1 MENYNEPWEGGGIS
15 GWARDCLQY
24 REIQKLIYR
33 AVKSVDPKVR
43 VLGTSSIMNTED
55 KLYSD
60 GSDEFDQYIDV
71 FTDHYV
77 VPEACYGPMVARAR
91 GKESMETETWFVG
104 TEYQLPQGVAQI
116 LASGQNHVSPW
127 HPRVLFENV
136 PGGNE
141 KSIIPSPVVA
151 ATAAFNYF
159 VTGRPFEKIVFQNH
173 LPWVFQFGKDDDP
186 KALLVVFGQLV
197 SIGSTDVKDRLWAQV
212 DGSPGGE
219 MIIDNADGL
228 LQFYDLSGNPC
239 YVGEK
244 EVKLP
249 MSVFPTY
256 ITCAK
261 GPKAAAERLA
271 KTADQRETSCR
282 DFAARFHDSAH
293 GQGSRTGRGLAQL
306 P

>member
-1 MENYNEPWEGGGIS
+1 
-15 GWARDCLQY
+15 
-24 REIQKLIYR
+24 
-33 AVKSVDPKVR
+33 
-43 VLGTSSIMNTED
+43 MNTED

-60 GSDEFDQYIDV
+60 GTDEFDQYIDV

-77 VPEACYGPMVARAR
+77 VPKACYGPMVARAR

-104 TEYQLPQGVAQI
+104 TEYQLPQAVAQF
-116 LASGQNHVSPW
+116 LASGQNRISPW
-127 HPRVLFENV
+127 HPRVLFEDV

-197 SIGSTDVKDRLWAQV
+197 SIGSTDVNDRLWAQV

-228 LQFYDLSGNPC
+228 LQFYDL
-239 YVGEK
+239 
-244 EVKLP
+244 
-249 MSVFPTY
+249 
-256 ITCAK
+256 
-261 GPKAAAERLA
+261 AATRATL
-271 KTADQRETSCR
+271 
-282 DFAARFHDSAH
+282 
-293 GQGSRTGRGLAQL
+293 GRRR
-306 P
+306 